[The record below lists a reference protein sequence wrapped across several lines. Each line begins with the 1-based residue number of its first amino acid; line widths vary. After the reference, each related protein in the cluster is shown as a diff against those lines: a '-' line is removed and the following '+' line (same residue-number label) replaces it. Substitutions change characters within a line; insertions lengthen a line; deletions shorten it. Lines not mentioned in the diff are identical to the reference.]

1 MAVEKITAQ
10 NFNDFI
16 ANGTTVV
23 DFYADWCGP
32 CRMLAPAL
40 EEIAEN
46 HPEIKVAK
54 VNVDEAHALAVRFG
68 ISSIPFV
75 ARFENGALTH
85 SALGFMPAGLLCE
98 KLGI

>member
-1 MAVEKITAQ
+1 MAVEKITMQ
-10 NFNDFI
+10 NFNEFI
-16 ANGTTVV
+16 QNGTVVV

-40 EEIAEN
+40 EELADE
-46 HPEIKVAK
+46 HPEIKVGK
-54 VNVDEAHALAVRFG
+54 LNVDEAPALAARFG

-75 ARFENGALTH
+75 ARFENGTLMH
-85 SALGFMPAGLLCE
+85 SAMGFMPASLLKS

>member
-10 NFNDFI
+10 NFDSFI

-40 EEIAEN
+40 EELADE
-46 HPEIKVAK
+46 HPEIKVGK
-54 VNVDEAHALAVRFG
+54 LNVDEAGALAARFG

-75 ARFENGALTH
+75 AKFENGVLKS
-85 SALGFMPAGLLCE
+85 SALGYMPAAALE
-98 KLGI
+98 AKLDI